1 MLRDDEEN
9 MGLSCRP
16 EWHIELRCIWERGTF
31 CCNTLNMC
39 CRTTAKV
46 GARNLK
52 GVSLGWGK

>member
-9 MGLSCRP
+9 MGLS
-16 EWHIELRCIWERGTF
+16 WHIELRCIWERGTF
-31 CCNTLNMC
+31 CCSTLNLC

-52 GVSLGWGK
+52 GLSLGWGK